1 MKMRPQIWKVISSL
15 GELNEHH
22 DQATENPMKT
32 NTSLFRSIAA
42 AGALIF
48 GVATQ
53 SSFAQTTDPVGF
65 TTLSIAGTGGT
76 QASAVSFLGL
86 SMARPT
92 AFRAVAETVSGTT
105 LTCSAATWTDNQYA
119 STPAPGYYLEV
130 FSGAKAGLM
139 SQIVSCNAAAK
150 MLTVADNL
158 QNLGVETTNVTFKVR
173 PNWSIGTV
181 FGATNNV
188 AVDATSGQATGLVSG
203 ATASRADLVLLYNE
217 NTLGYDQYFYS
228 TGTNSW
234 QQVGGDGSE
243 QATAPIHIHEGV
255 LIKRKGATNLT
266 VSLNGEVKLGQT
278 IVPITSAGAA
288 AGFNF
293 RSNVYPSGS
302 LTLGNSGL
310 YAGDLTGATGVL
322 PGATASR
329 ADGVSI
335 WNTVA
340 NGYDQY
346 FFSTG
351 TSTWQRVGGD
361 GSDQAGVPIASGKSI
376 IVKRKSGSFTWVI
389 PQPFTI
395 QP

>member
-1 MKMRPQIWKVISSL
+1 MRSLIWKVISSL
-15 GELNEHH
+15 DELNEHH
-22 DQATENPMKT
+22 DQAPEHPMKMPP
-32 NTSLFRSIAA
+32 SLFRSIA

-53 SSFAQTTDPVGF
+53 SSFAQTTDPIGF

-92 AFRAVAETVSGTT
+92 AFRSVAETVSGTT

-119 STPAPGYYLEV
+119 SVPAPGYYLEV

-150 MLTVADNL
+150 TLTVADNL
-158 QNLGVETTNVTFKVR
+158 QNLGVETTNVTFKIR

-234 QQVGGDGSE
+234 QQVGGDGSD

-255 LIKRKGATNLT
+255 LIK
-266 VSLNGEVKLGQT
+266 
-278 IVPITSAGAA
+278 
-288 AGFNF
+288 
-293 RSNVYPSGS
+293 
-302 LTLGNSGL
+302 
-310 YAGDLTGATGVL
+310 
-322 PGATASR
+322 
-329 ADGVSI
+329 
-335 WNTVA
+335 
-340 NGYDQY
+340 
-346 FFSTG
+346 
-351 TSTWQRVGGD
+351 
-361 GSDQAGVPIASGKSI
+361 
-376 IVKRKSGSFTWVI
+376 
-389 PQPFTI
+389 
-395 QP
+395 

>member
-1 MKMRPQIWKVISSL
+1 
-15 GELNEHH
+15 
-22 DQATENPMKT
+22 MKT
-32 NTSLFRSIAA
+32 NASIFRSLAVA
-42 AGALIF
+42 TALLF
-48 GVATQ
+48 GVANEAA
-53 SSFAQTTDPVGF
+53 FAQATDPIGF
-65 TTLSIAGTGGT
+65 TTLSVAGTGGT
-76 QASAVSFLGL
+76 QSSAISFLGL
-86 SMARPT
+86 SMARTT

-119 STPAPGYYLEV
+119 STPAPGYFLEV
-130 FSGAKAGLM
+130 FSGAKTGLM
-139 SQIVSCNAAAK
+139 TQIVSCSAANK
-150 MLTVADNL
+150 TLTVADNL
-158 QNLGVETTNVTFKVR
+158 TNLGVEATNVTFKIR

-188 AVDATSGQATGLVSG
+188 AVDSSTQQATGLQSG

-217 NTLGYDQYFYS
+217 NTLGYDQFFYS

-234 QQVGGDGSE
+234 QQVGGDGSD
-243 QATAPIHIHEGV
+243 QANTPILLHEGV
-255 LIKRKGATNLT
+255 VIKRKGATNLT
-266 VSLNGEVKLGQT
+266 ISLNGEVKLGQT
-278 IVPITSAGAA
+278 IVPVTSAGAS

-310 YAGDLTGATGVL
+310 YAGDATGATGVL

-329 ADGVSI
+329 ADLVSI
-335 WNTVA
+335 WNAGT

-351 TSTWQRVGGD
+351 TSTWQLVGGD
-361 GSDQAGVPIASGKSI
+361 GSDQAGVAIASGKSI
-376 IVKRKSGSFTWVI
+376 IIKRKTGSFTWVI
-389 PQPFTI
+389 PQPFAI